1 MENSSFIKTRERNI
15 LYLCLAIGL
24 LGVLGSISYGD
35 TGGLQLGKRFWAIFL
50 QNSFYF
56 VTVALGAAVFVA
68 INNVANASWISVLR
82 RVPEAMMSYIPI
94 GAATIMILFWGHE
107 LLYEWSYTTYSHH
120 GHELVFKNTY
130 LSTGFFF
137 IRMFFYLAVW
147 IVLIYAIKRESFKQ
161 DITGNLK
168 HTKNAKVFSALFLV
182 VFGITFTF
190 ASIDWIMSLEPMFFS
205 TIYAFYNIA
214 GVLLSGTAA
223 ITMLTILLRRRG
235 YLKEIGDKQMHGLGK
250 LVLGF
255 ATFWAYI
262 WVCQYLL
269 IYYANIPEETI
280 HYVRRT
286 SPGWSNVFILSLF
299 LNWVIPFVM
308 LLQKKVKFYER
319 WMLAA
324 CGIVLIGHWVDL
336 YVLIFPTFFESPM
349 IGLVD
354 IALPIGFIALFL
366 LVFVKNLNVD
376 RLIPTR
382 DPYLAESMWQ
392 EH

>member
-1 MENSSFIKTRERNI
+1 MKAFITSKERNI
-15 LYLCLAIGL
+15 LYVFLAIGL
-24 LGVLGSISYGD
+24 LGVIGSIGYGE
-35 TGGLQLGKRFWAIFL
+35 TGGLQLSKRFWAIFL
-50 QNSFYF
+50 QNSYYF
-56 VTVALGAAVFVA
+56 ITVALGAAVFVA
-68 INNVANASWISVLR
+68 VNHVANASWTSVLR

-94 GAATIMILFWGHE
+94 GAATIMMLFWGRE
-107 LLYEWSYTTYSHH
+107 LLYEWTYTTYSHH

-137 IRMFFYLAVW
+137 LRTFLYLAVW
-147 IVLIYAIKRESFKQ
+147 IVLIYLIKRESFKQ
-161 DITGNLK
+161 DMTGSLN

-182 VFGITFTF
+182 LFGVTFTF
-190 ASIDWIMSLEPMFFS
+190 ASIDWIMSIEPMFFS

-235 YLKEIGDKQMHGLGK
+235 YLQSVGDKQMHSLGK

-286 SPGWSNVFILSLF
+286 SPAWSNIFILSLF
-299 LNWVIPFVM
+299 LNWIIPFVM
-308 LLQKKVKFYER
+308 LLQKRVKFYEK

-324 CGIVLIGHWVDL
+324 CAIVLVGHWVDL

-354 IALPIGFIALFL
+354 LALPIGFVGLFL
-366 LVFVKNLNVD
+366 LIFTDNLSVD
-376 RLIPTR
+376 RLLPR
-382 DPYLAESMWQ
+382 KDPYLEEGMWQ
-392 EH
+392 ER